1 MNLTHDR
8 HSHLAG
14 LIAAAAAG
22 DHAAFLELHGLTHD
36 YLYHTALRLLRL
48 PSLAEDVLQD
58 AYLSIWLH
66 ASSFRPGQASPM
78 TWLIAIVRNRAFSIL
93 RSNRNGIASLMS
105 EEDPALLAEQVQGD
119 ERDASSQVYDT
130 LAHMRLE
137 QAMTRLEPAQRQSIA
152 LAFGQELTHAEI
164 ARHLGVPLGTAKSW
178 LRRGVER
185 LRQYMEE
192 PAQAQAIRLPAMQ
205 RQSIALGARA
215 GDLPTWRKPAAG
227 KPAPRMKGQPPRCF
241 SEAREQPAITSCIC
255 VRSHSSPGS
264 PSLLGCHAMHSV

>member
-1 MNLTHDR
+1 MNLAHDR

-14 LIAAAAAG
+14 LITAAATG
-22 DHAAFLELHGLTHD
+22 DHTAFGELHALTHD

-66 ASSFRPGQASPM
+66 AKSFRPGQASPM

-105 EEDPALLAEQVQGD
+105 EEDPALLAEVEQRDGLDLDPGAQVF
-119 ERDASSQVYDT
+119 DAV
-130 LAHMRLE
+130 ARMRLE
-137 QAMTRLEPAQRQSIA
+137 QAMARLEPAQRQSIA

-178 LRRGVER
+178 LRRGLER
-185 LRQYMEE
+185 LRVCMEE
-192 PAQAQAIRLPAMQ
+192 TGEVQPNVQTATRRRAMV
-205 RQSIALGARA
+205 
-215 GDLPTWRKPAAG
+215 DLRTDPR
-227 KPAPRMKGQPPRCF
+227 PAPRRRGVKAPPVKGRPGVELR
-241 SEAREQPAITSCIC
+241 RPAGPT
-255 VRSHSSPGS
+255 
-264 PSLLGCHAMHSV
+264 LAGCLP

>member
-14 LIAAAAAG
+14 LITAAAAG
-22 DHAAFLELHGLTHD
+22 DHAAFRELHGLTHD

-58 AYLSIWLH
+58 AYLSVWLH

-105 EEDPALLAEQVQGD
+105 DDDPALLAETVQGD
-119 ERDASSQVYDT
+119 EIDAGAQVYDT
-130 LAHMRLE
+130 LAQMRLA

-178 LRRGVER
+178 LRRGLER
-185 LRQYMEE
+185 LRLYMEE
-192 PAQAQAIRLPAMQ
+192 PDTQAIKLSARH
-205 RQSIALGARA
+205 RQGIGLDARA
-215 GDLPTWRKPAAG
+215 GDTRTWRNATG
-227 KPAPRMKGQPPRCF
+227 KPVARKKGQPPRCF
-241 SEAREQPAITSCIC
+241 SQARGLPAITSCIC
-255 VRSHSSPGS
+255 VRSQSSPGS
-264 PSLLGCHAMHSV
+264 PSLLGCQAMHSV

>member
-8 HSHLAG
+8 HGHLAG
-14 LIAAAAAG
+14 LITAAANG
-22 DHAAFLELHGLTHD
+22 DHAAFRELHGLTHD

-66 ASSFRPGQASPM
+66 AASFRPGQASPM

-93 RSNRNGIASLMS
+93 RSNRSGIASLMS
-105 EEDPALLAEQVQGD
+105 DEDPALLAE
-119 ERDASSQVYDT
+119 DAQPDDAGAQAWDT
-130 LAHMRLE
+130 LAQLRLE
-137 QAMTRLEPAQRQSIA
+137 QAMTRLDPAQRQSIA

-178 LRRGVER
+178 LRRALER
-185 LRQYMEE
+185 LRLHMEE
-192 PAQAQAIRLPAMQ
+192 PADM
-205 RQSIALGARA
+205 
-215 GDLPTWRKPAAG
+215 PAARR
-227 KPAPRMKGQPPRCF
+227 KRQLCRACAPARGLP
-241 SEAREQPAITSCIC
+241 SITSCIC

-264 PSLLGCHAMHSV
+264 PSLLGCQAMHSV